1 MWLQLLYLDKYW
13 CSSLEFSL
21 NHFQFIK
28 MFHTFSHYFLWLSP
42 KLKKNIFPQFLFVKM
57 SYWCFFLEFS
67 LIFLKTL
74 TFTLNLYLMFHW
86 LSSFHKRKSFSLT
99 FSLFR
104 WFIFS
109 IPHSSSYLLFLSPE
123 FLKKI
128 IFSHFLEWL
137 SWFFHS
143 FSHFLSLSLSSDELL
158 SEREGGGTMTW
169 RQPHGAA
176 CKG

>member
-1 MWLQLLYLDKYW
+1 
-13 CSSLEFSL
+13 
-21 NHFQFIK
+21 
-28 MFHTFSHYFLWLSP
+28 
-42 KLKKNIFPQFLFVKM
+42 M

-158 SEREGGGTMTW
+158 SEREGEGG
-169 RQPHGAA
+169 HNDVVEAA
-176 CKG
+176 TRGSLQRVVIFEIGEWNFQGWLL

>member
-1 MWLQLLYLDKYW
+1 
-13 CSSLEFSL
+13 
-21 NHFQFIK
+21 
-28 MFHTFSHYFLWLSP
+28 
-42 KLKKNIFPQFLFVKM
+42 M
-57 SYWCFFLEFS
+57 SYWCFFLEFP

-158 SEREGGGTMTW
+158 SEREGGRGAQWRRRGSHTGQPAKGSNFWDRRMKLSGMTFVTINYL
-169 RQPHGAA
+169 
-176 CKG
+176 